1 MRTSAVMIKTLILR
15 RVTRMAPNRYTWL
28 LLSSLILLAYFVSP
42 AYSNVGEIGQIKGSG
57 VLERGQGIVID
68 GDVGIGVESMDEAVT
83 ANGTMRI
90 DFIDETRVDIT
101 EQSRLIIDE
110 FVYDPANDIGSLSIK
125 ASLGTIRYASGQIAK
140 KYQQNVKIRTPSAT
154 IGVRGTDFVMVV
166 DEMGGSMITLL
177 PSCDTF
183 GLCYVGEIEVMTDT
197 GFVILN
203 QAFQATQTIHA
214 MRRPTP
220 PVVLDITEDQINNML
235 ILRKRMPIDEYAEEE
250 IERRRKLADFLGVDF
265 LEFDG
270 LDGDALKDS
279 IEGIWKTAL
288 DETNFMLA
296 DMLHDMLDKLNE
308 ALAALFKDELSLQN
322 ERLLSNIPQ
331 VGFDPETQI
340 RLDLIEP
347 FWVWQR
353 EDFEQGGFIRL
364 RLNSQYDYTLD
375 VNQGDFFIYDYRLG
389 SEANNSITIRQT
401 NN

>member
-1 MRTSAVMIKTLILR
+1 
-15 RVTRMAPNRYTWL
+15 MAPNKYTWIL
-28 LLSSLILLAYFVSP
+28 LLGLILIALLARP

-57 VLERGQGIVID
+57 VLEREGKIVID
-68 GDVGIGVESMDEAVT
+68 GNVGVNVKSMDEAVT

-90 DFIDETRVDIT
+90 DFVDETRVELT
-101 EQSRLIIDE
+101 QQSRLVIDE
-110 FVYDPANDIGSLSIK
+110 FVYDPANDVGSLSMK
-125 ASLGTIRYASGQIAK
+125 ASLGTVRYASGQIAK
-140 KYQQNVKIRTPSAT
+140 KYKQNVKIRTPSAT

-177 PSCDTF
+177 PSCDTA
-183 GLCYVGEIEVMTDT
+183 GMCYVGEIEVMTDA
-197 GFVILN
+197 GFVVLN
-203 QAFQATQTIHA
+203 QAFQATQTVHG
-214 MRRPTP
+214 MRKPTT
-220 PVVLDITEDQINNML
+220 PVILDINEDMINNLL

-250 IERRRKLADFLGVDF
+250 MQRRRKLADFLGVDF

-288 DETNFMLA
+288 DETDFMLA

-308 ALAALFKDELSLQN
+308 ALAALFKDELQRQN
-322 ERLLSNIPQ
+322 ERLLSNVPQ
-331 VGFDPETQI
+331 VGFDPNTQI

-347 FWVWQR
+347 YWIWQR

-364 RLNSQYDYTLD
+364 RLNNQYDYTLD
-375 VNQGDFFIYDYRLG
+375 VQQGEFYLYDYRLG
-389 SEANNSITIRQT
+389 SEGTNSITIIQT